1 MTTIENGASSPVIAS
16 SSSSS
21 SSSTPKL
28 YQEGAGVWI
37 PDQELGWIGADVIEH
52 LETSADQVLVRTE
65 DDREVKVP
73 LSKVFQKNPD
83 ILEGVDDLSFL
94 SHLHEPAILHNLHHR
109 YNLNQIYTYI
119 GKILIAI
126 NPYTSLPLYGK
137 EMISAYYG
145 KQLGTL
151 APHVYAVAEDA
162 FKDMRYDG
170 TSQSILVSGES
181 GAGKTETT
189 KFLLQYFAA
198 MGNMIKESTSTTT
211 STTNGINTSS
221 DGIQVTPP
229 PSPMKKSP
237 VDKSIE
243 ERVLESTPLLEAFGN
258 AKTLRNDNSSR
269 FGKFIEIHFNE
280 MGSIIGAK
288 ILTYLL
294 EKSRIVRQVYN
305 ERNYHIFYQLIS
317 GASEEL
323 KEKLNLKTIEE
334 YSYLNKS
341 GCFEIE
347 GVSDEEHFKKTCHA
361 MQVAGITIV
370 EQENV
375 FRILSAILLIGNFE
389 FENKAGS
396 NDDSC
401 ELVDRDPLEKVS
413 VLLGCSQPDELLN
426 SMLTRKVVTG
436 KESYISHNTK
446 ERAENARDSLSMFL
460 YGMMFDWLVVKINS
474 SMSISTQQKSKSF
487 IGVLDIYGFES
498 FEVNGFEQF
507 CINYA
512 NEKLQQLF
520 NQHVFKE
527 EQQEYI
533 KEKIDWS
540 YIDFNDNQDT
550 LDLIEKKPICILTL
564 LDEETMFPK
573 ATPQTLATKLYSK
586 MTSHS
591 KFEKPRFSSTAFTIN
606 HYAGKVTYETDQF
619 LDKNKDFIIPEQ
631 ISILQRST
639 FSFIKILMSHSDKFT
654 QSPGG
659 HPQGNGPPTS
669 SNTKGTSGSS
679 SMKFLSVGSQ
689 FSTSLATLMK
699 TISTT
704 TPHYVRCIK
713 PNPEKLPQTF
723 NKQDVIHQLRCG
735 GVMES
740 VRICCAGFPTR
751 RLLSEFYQRYKIL
764 YVKDMNTGGGGGGG
778 KKGTNN
784 KIKDPKILVQNLLTG
799 IELSDDKYKI
809 GSTKVFLRAGQLASL
824 EDMRLE
830 QLDRSA
836 TVIQKRWKGF
846 LYRRRYRQ
854 LRDASLIIQTKLRSV
869 QAKQQLSQLQRT
881 HSAILIQ
888 KVWRAHRDRVQ
899 YRKIRDASLQL
910 QTLMRRHLFSEQVHK
925 ERCENAAIILQT
937 KIRQILSKREVEKK
951 LHGIILIQA
960 RWRMK
965 LAKRVYIQ
973 LRAEARSLRTVQE
986 QKNKLQEKLEELQ
999 WRLTSEAKRKQQL
1012 EDQKVKSDTTI
1023 SELQGNN
1030 DHLQLQLSEIQLKYQ
1045 ELDKSNQSNQSQLS
1059 ECLLKLEDITQQLDQ
1074 STRLNKK
1081 LEKDFTDQHDSFEK
1095 LQVQYD
1101 ESDKQLQQFKQQSED
1116 LSSKL
1121 SKITQQLDFNKQEFD
1136 KLVQERDNDNTNNQL
1151 EIQQLKK
1158 ANSTLEEDYFSLSG
1172 IRDNLER
1179 QVLELRDENQ
1189 SIKEKLDSLSQQS
1202 NQFQSGAAIEKQQ
1215 LEQLLQEQSEQFIK
1229 LSAEKLGKEEESKKQ
1244 ISQLESELQ
1253 DHKGKL
1259 QTQSQLNEQS
1269 NEKIRKLKGKLEQL
1283 EDDKKQ
1289 LLQEIERIKQSKQ
1302 SVEDEKNSLVTQLT
1316 TIKFESTQVSTNVSH
1331 QKEKITTLKSN
1342 IEELNK
1348 SISKLQSEQKAKD
1361 DELRKVQF
1369 ELNDQKQQFTRQSKE
1384 FSDLQSQSSIDR
1396 QKSEITIHSLEKS
1409 NETLKS
1415 DYERVQQ
1422 SLKQQ
1427 ERDCQQYKDT
1437 INRLENDVKQLTQL
1451 KERFENEFFVAKEQN
1466 SNQTQESVYLKEV
1479 TTQMQQNQSRI
1490 ERDLEE
1496 KKQHITRIDD
1506 ERDEL
1511 KKQLSQLQQQHEQ
1524 SSTQLLLAQNELER
1538 LRKKEQK
1545 YKERGHETSK
1555 QQDQFNMEIQS
1566 LRITNNDQLK
1576 SLQDY
1581 EQEKK
1586 KLKDKLSNSKQ
1597 EAQQQRESIIKME
1610 AELSAIKQ
1618 HSQWVENSFTD
1629 MKQRNQEL
1637 IESTTLYKQ
1646 QLAQQTSTI
1655 DSTIKEKE
1663 AEISKLQQQL
1673 QNSNQQLQSF
1683 KEELNSMKQSSQ
1695 LESHE
1700 QSKQLSQLI
1709 QENQQLK
1716 LNASEITKQ
1725 LETVV
1730 NENQKINNTIKE
1742 QEIKSKRMSV
1752 ELQQH
1757 IDEGKQQ
1764 EIQQLQSTITQLK
1777 QQKQSEADRSEKEI
1791 QQMKLDRES
1800 QMKLVESTK
1809 LNYHMLE
1816 DRMELY
1822 RDVMEMIDFKE
1833 TEWEKLARLA
1843 GCKELDTKLLSD
1855 FLLSCKLEHTSLGS
1869 QMWFHQIDY
1878 WCPYEKDS
1886 SKGIFYGIIRSIVDF
1901 TIKNFDEVDLLSYLL
1916 ACCSLTLF
1924 LYKKSLVKLLNGANS
1939 IMPVI
1944 PTLDDLKE
1952 LNERLYHQS
1961 SLHSSGKL
1969 SGDGSIDFID
1979 QLQQSTGRTFGL
1991 IFKTT
1996 TLKLSPLVDGAIL
2009 NENYNRKLTSISA
2022 SSFGSVGSLGN
2033 GFGSGGAPT
2042 LVSIELI
2049 TAYLSSIIT
2058 IFQHR
2063 MVHFTLSQ
2071 RFFNQVFCW
2080 IGALIMKGFMLRQTF
2095 CTESFAA
2102 FVKAKIDFLTKWAED
2117 IGNVWVGDVNNAF
2130 QQVREV
2136 INVLNIKDKEKIV
2149 DEKVRKQYCPT
2160 LSSNQLKQ
2168 VLSLFTPGE
2177 YGGKRVSAKVIASIF
2192 PPSKSSAGQSF
2203 VQDENKLNTIPIDS
2217 LHYLEIQDIKTLS
2230 LPPSIR
2236 QTIETEIIN
2245 LKKQISCKK

>member
-1 MTTIENGASSPVIAS
+1 MTTSTVENGASSPIIV
-16 SSSSS
+16 

-52 LETSADQVLVRTE
+52 SEASADQVLVRTE

-198 MGNMIKESTSTTT
+198 MGNMIKESSTST
-211 STTNGINTSS
+211 SSINGINTSS
-221 DGIQVTPP
+221 DGIPVTPP

-305 ERNYHIFYQLIS
+305 ERNYHIFYQLLS

-323 KEKLNLKTIEE
+323 KEKLNLKSIEE

-347 GVSDEEHFKKTCHA
+347 GVSDEEHFNKTCHA
-361 MQVAGITIV
+361 MQVAGITLV
-370 EQENV
+370 EQENI

-389 FENKAGS
+389 FESIAGS

-401 ELVDRDPLEKVS
+401 QLIDRDPLEKVS
-413 VLLGCSQPDELLN
+413 VLLGCAQPDELLN

-586 MTSHS
+586 MTTHS

-631 ISILQRST
+631 ISILQRSN
-639 FSFIKILMSHSDKFT
+639 FSFIKVLMSHSDKFT

-659 HPQGNGPPTS
+659 HPQGNGGGPTS
-669 SNTKGTSGSS
+669 SNTKGTSGGSS

-764 YVKDMNTGGGGGGG
+764 YVKDINTGGGGGGGG
-778 KKGTNN
+778 KKGSNNN

-809 GSTKVFLRAGQLASL
+809 GLTKVFLRAGQLASL

-836 TVIQKRWKGF
+836 TVIQKRWKGY
-846 LYRRRYRQ
+846 LYCKRYKQ

-869 QAKQQLSQLQRT
+869 HAKQQLSALQHT

-899 YRKIRDASLQL
+899 YQKIRDASLQL
-910 QTLMRRHLFSEQVHK
+910 QTVMRRHLFSEQVHR

-937 KIRQILSKREVEKK
+937 KIRQILSKREVDKK
-951 LHGIILIQA
+951 LRGIILIQA

-1012 EDQKVKSDTTI
+1012 EDQKIKSDTTI
-1023 SELQGNN
+1023 SELSSNN
-1030 DHLQLQLSEIQLKYQ
+1030 DHLELQLSEIQLKYQ
-1045 ELDKSNQSNQSQLS
+1045 ELDKSNQSSQLQLS
-1059 ECLLKLEDITQQLDQ
+1059 ECLSKLEEQTQQLDH
-1074 STRLNKK
+1074 SSKLNKK
-1081 LEKDFTDQHDSFEK
+1081 LEKDLSDQHDSIEK
-1095 LQVQYD
+1095 LQLQYN
-1101 ESDKQLQQFKQQSED
+1101 ETEQQLQQFKQQSEE

-1121 SKITQQLDFNKQEFD
+1121 SKTTQQLDFNKQEFD
-1136 KLVQERDNDNTNNQL
+1136 RLSQERDTDNTNNQL

-1189 SIKEKLDSLSQQS
+1189 LIKERLDSLSQQS
-1202 NQFQSGAAIEKQQ
+1202 SQFQSGAALEKQQ
-1215 LEQLLQEQSEQFIK
+1215 LEQLVQEQSEQLTK
-1229 LSAEKLGKEEESKKQ
+1229 LSSEKLGSEEEAKKQ
-1244 ISQLESELQ
+1244 INQLELELT
-1253 DHKGKL
+1253 DHKSKL
-1259 QTQSQLNEQS
+1259 QIQLQLTEQS
-1269 NEKIRKLKGKLEQL
+1269 NEKIKKLKGKLEEYQD
-1283 EDDKKQ
+1283 EKKQ
-1289 LLQEIERIKQSKQ
+1289 LQQELERIKQSKQ
-1302 SVEDEKNSLVTQLT
+1302 SVEDEKNSLLTQLT
-1316 TIKFESTQVSTNVSH
+1316 TVKFESTQVSTNVSH
-1331 QKEKITTLKSN
+1331 QKEKITTLKST

-1348 SISKLQSEQKAKD
+1348 SISKLQAEQKNKD
-1361 DELRKVQF
+1361 DEIRKIQF
-1369 ELNDQKQQFTRQSKE
+1369 ELNDQKQQFTRQTKE
-1384 FSDLQSQSSIDR
+1384 FSDLQSQQSIDR
-1396 QKSEITIHSLEKS
+1396 QKSEITIHSLERT

-1415 DYERVQQ
+1415 DFERVQQ

-1427 ERDCQQYKDT
+1427 ERDSQQYKDT

-1490 ERDLEE
+1490 ERELEE

-1511 KKQLSQLQQQHEQ
+1511 KKQLTQLQQQHEQ

-1586 KLKDKLSNSKQ
+1586 KLKDKLSSSKQ
-1597 EAQQQRESIIKME
+1597 EAQQQRESIIKMD

-1637 IESTTLYKQ
+1637 IESSALYKQ
-1646 QLAQQTSTI
+1646 QLLQQTSTI

-1663 AEISKLQQQL
+1663 NEISKLQQQL
-1673 QNSNQQLQSF
+1673 ESSNQQLHQL
-1683 KEELNSMKQSSQ
+1683 KEQLNSMKQSNQ
-1695 LESHE
+1695 LESTE
-1700 QSKQLSQLI
+1700 QSKQLNQLI

-1716 LNASEITKQ
+1716 SVTNEISKQ
-1725 LETVV
+1725 LDDAVF
-1730 NENQKINNTIKE
+1730 ENQKINNTIKE

-1757 IDEGKQQ
+1757 LDEGKQQ
-1764 EIQQLQSTITQLK
+1764 EIQQLQSTIAQLK
-1777 QQKQSEADRSEKEI
+1777 QQQQSETDRLEKEI
-1791 QQMKLDRES
+1791 QQMKRERES

-1822 RDVMEMIDFKE
+1822 RNVMEIIDYKE

-1878 WCPYEKDS
+1878 WCPYERDS

-1901 TIKNFDEVDLLSYLL
+1901 TIKNFDDVDLLSYLL

-1924 LYKKSLVKLLNGANS
+1924 LYKKNLVKHLNGANS
-1939 IMPVI
+1939 IMPII
-1944 PTLDDLKE
+1944 PTLGDLEE
-1952 LNERLYHQS
+1952 LNERLSHQS
-1961 SLHSSGKL
+1961 LTSSGKF
-1969 SGDGSIDFID
+1969 SGGGSGIDFID
-1979 QLQQSTGRTFGL
+1979 QLQQSTGITFGL
-1991 IFKTT
+1991 IFKAT

-2009 NENYNRKLTSISA
+2009 NENYNKKLTSISA
-2022 SSFGSVGSLGN
+2022 SSFGSGGFGLGSNGVGSVL
-2033 GFGSGGAPT
+2033 
-2042 LVSIELI
+2042 SIELI
-2049 TAYLSSIIT
+2049 TTYLSSIIT

-2095 CTESFAA
+2095 CTETFAT
-2102 FVKAKIDFLTKWAED
+2102 FVKTKIDFLTRWADD
-2117 IGNVWVGDVNNAF
+2117 IGNVWVGDVANAF

-2136 INVLNIKDKEKIV
+2136 INVLNIKDKEKII
-2149 DEKVRKQYCPT
+2149 DDKIRKQYCPT
-2160 LSSNQLKQ
+2160 LNSNQLKQ
-2168 VLSLFTPGE
+2168 VLSLFSPGE
-2177 YGGKRVSAKVIASIF
+2177 FGGKRVSAKVIASIC
-2192 PPSKSSAGQSF
+2192 PPNKSSAGQSF

-2230 LPPSIR
+2230 LPLSIR

-2245 LKKQISCKK
+2245 LKQQIACKK

>member
-1 MTTIENGASSPVIAS
+1 MTTTTIENGASSPIIV
-16 SSSSS
+16 

-52 LETSADQVLVRTE
+52 LEATPDQVLVRTE
-65 DDREVKVP
+65 DDREIKAP

-198 MGNMIKESTSTTT
+198 MGNMIKESTTT
-211 STTNGINTSS
+211 SSSTNGINTSS
-221 DGIQVTPP
+221 DGIPVSTPP

-305 ERNYHIFYQLIS
+305 ERNYHIFYQLLS

-334 YSYLNKS
+334 YNYLNKS

-347 GVSDEEHFKKTCHA
+347 GVSDEEHFNKTCHA
-361 MQVAGITIV
+361 MQVAGISLV

-389 FENKAGS
+389 FENIAGS

-401 ELVDRDPLEKVS
+401 QLIDRDPLEKVA
-413 VLLGCSQPDELLN
+413 VLLGCTQADELLN

-639 FSFIKILMSHSDKFT
+639 FSFIKVLMSHSDKFT

-689 FSTSLATLMK
+689 FSTSLATLMR

-764 YVKDMNTGGGGGGG
+764 YVKDINNNSGGGGG
-778 KKGTNN
+778 KKGSAN
-784 KIKDPKILVQNLLTG
+784 KIKDPKVLVQNLLTG

-809 GSTKVFLRAGQLASL
+809 GLTKVFLRAGQLASL

-836 TVIQKRWKGF
+836 TVIQKRWKGY
-846 LYRRRYRQ
+846 LYCKRYKK
-854 LRDASLIIQTKLRSV
+854 LRDASLVIQTKLRSV
-869 QAKQQLSQLQRT
+869 HAKQQLSQLQRT

-888 KVWRAHRDRVQ
+888 KVWRGYRDRVHYNKQ
-899 YRKIRDASLQL
+899 RDATLQL
-910 QTLMRRHLFSEQVHK
+910 QTVIRRHLYSEQVHK

-937 KIRQILSKREVEKK
+937 KIRQTLAKKDVDKK
-951 LHGIILIQA
+951 LRGIILIQA
-960 RWRMK
+960 RWRGK
-965 LAKRVYIQ
+965 LAKRLYIQ

-1012 EDQKVKSDTTI
+1012 EEQKLKSDTTMA
-1023 SELQGNN
+1023 ELQANN

-1045 ELDKSNQSNQSQLS
+1045 ELDNTNQSNQSQLS
-1059 ECLLKLEDITQQLDQ
+1059 ECLIKLEDLTQQLEH

-1081 LEKDFTDQHDSFEK
+1081 LEKDLTDQSEHLQK
-1095 LQVQYD
+1095 LQLQYD
-1101 ESDKQLQQFKQQSED
+1101 ETDKQLQQFKQQSEEF
-1116 LSSKL
+1116 SSKL
-1121 SKITQQLDFNKQEFD
+1121 SKTTQQLDFNKQEFD

-1189 SIKEKLDSLSQQS
+1189 STKERLDSLTQQS
-1202 NQFQSGAAIEKQQ
+1202 TQLQSVNVQEKQQ
-1215 LEQLLQEQSEQFIK
+1215 LESTLQEQSQQLVK
-1229 LSAEKLGKEEESKKQ
+1229 LSAEKLGKEDEFKKQ
-1244 ISQLESELQ
+1244 LTQMELEIQEN
-1253 DHKGKL
+1253 KTKL
-1259 QTQSQLNEQS
+1259 TTQSQLNEQS
-1269 NEKIRKLKGKLEQL
+1269 AEKIKKLKSKLEQTD
-1283 EDDKKQ
+1283 EDKKHLQ
-1289 LLQEIERIKQSKQ
+1289 QEIERVKQSKQ
-1302 SVEDEKNSLVTQLT
+1302 SVEDEKNSLNTQLT
-1316 TIKFESTQVSTNVSH
+1316 TIKLESTQVSTNVSH
-1331 QKEKITTLKSN
+1331 QKEKITTLKST
-1342 IEELNK
+1342 IDELNK
-1348 SISKLQSEQKAKD
+1348 SINRLQSDQKTKD

-1369 ELNDQKQQFTRQSKE
+1369 ELNDQKQQYSRQSKE

-1396 QKSEITIHSLEKS
+1396 QKSEITIHSLERT

-1437 INRLENDVKQLTQL
+1437 TSRLENEVKQLIQL

-1490 ERDLEE
+1490 ERELEE

-1511 KKQLSQLQQQHEQ
+1511 KKQFTQLQQQHEQ
-1524 SSTQLLLAQNELER
+1524 SSTQLLLAQTELER

-1566 LRITNNDQLK
+1566 LRIANNDHLK

-1586 KLKDKLSNSKQ
+1586 KLKEKLSTSKQ
-1597 EAQQQRESIIKME
+1597 EVQQQRESIIKME
-1610 AELSAIKQ
+1610 AELSAVKQ

-1637 IESTTLYKQ
+1637 IESSALYKQ
-1646 QLAQQTSTI
+1646 QLAQQSSSI

-1663 AEISKLQQQL
+1663 FEISKLSQQL
-1673 QNSNQQLQSF
+1673 QASNQQLISL
-1683 KEELNSMKQSSQ
+1683 KEDLSSMKNSNQ
-1695 LESHE
+1695 LESDQ

-1709 QENQQLK
+1709 EENQQLK
-1716 LNASEITKQ
+1716 SNANEIAKQ
-1725 LETVV
+1725 LESAVT
-1730 NENQKINNTIKE
+1730 ENHKINNTIKE
-1742 QEIKSKRMSV
+1742 QELKSKRMSV

-1764 EIQQLQSTITQLK
+1764 EIQQLQSTIAQLK
-1777 QQKQSEADRSEKEI
+1777 QQQQSETGRLEKEI
-1791 QQMKLDRES
+1791 QQLKHEREN
-1800 QMKLVESTK
+1800 QMRLVESTK
-1809 LNYHMLE
+1809 VNYHMLE

-1822 RDVMEMIDFKE
+1822 RNVMEIIDHKE

-1843 GCKELDTKLLSD
+1843 GCKELETKLLSD

-1869 QMWFHQIDY
+1869 QVWFHQIDY

-1886 SKGIFYGIIRSIVDF
+1886 SKGIFFGIIRSIVDF
-1901 TIKNFDEVDLLSYLL
+1901 TIKNFDDVDLLSYLL

-1924 LYKKSLVKLLNGANS
+1924 LHKKILIKFLNGANS

-1944 PTLDDLKE
+1944 PSIGDLEE
-1952 LNERLYHQS
+1952 LNDRLS
-1961 SLHSSGKL
+1961 SHSNSGT
-1969 SGDGSIDFID
+1969 IDFID
-1979 QLQQSTGRTFGL
+1979 QLQQGTGRTFGL
-1991 IFKTT
+1991 IFRIATS
-1996 TLKLSPLVDGAIL
+1996 KLSPLVDGAIL
-2009 NENYNRKLTSISA
+2009 NENYNKKLTISA
-2022 SSFGSVGSLGN
+2022 SSFGGLGN
-2033 GFGSGGAPT
+2033 GVSSFSSTNGIGGN
-2042 LVSIELI
+2042 LLSIELI
-2049 TAYLSSIIT
+2049 TTYLSSIIS

-2095 CTESFAA
+2095 CTESFAV
-2102 FVKAKIDFLTKWAED
+2102 FVKSKIDSLTKWADEV
-2117 IGNVWVGDVNNAF
+2117 GNVWVGEVGNAF

-2136 INVLNIKDKEKIV
+2136 IAVLNYKDKEKII
-2149 DEKVRKQYCPT
+2149 DERTRKQYCPT
-2160 LSSNQLKQ
+2160 LNSNQLKQ

-2177 YGGKRVSAKVIASIF
+2177 YGGKRVSAKVIASIC
-2192 PPSKSSAGQSF
+2192 PPSKSSASQSF

-2217 LHYLEIQDIKTLS
+2217 LHYLEIQDIQSLS
-2230 LPPSIR
+2230 LPFSIR
-2236 QTIETEIIN
+2236 QTIENEIIN
-2245 LKKQISCKK
+2245 LKQQVACKK